1 MSKMMGG
8 FAGKP
13 LTPESGWGM
22 VKLFIG
28 MLPACMIANKFLQG
42 NIWGIP
48 NRESGIIPIRE
59 VTGNTAERYVD
70 VYIHNSLD
78 TSGFVGA
85 EADEAKER
93 AKAASQSRVM
103 QSTRHV

>member
-1 MSKMMGG
+1 MMGG

-22 VKLFIG
+22 VKLVLA

-42 NIWGIP
+42 NVWGIP
-48 NRESGIIPIRE
+48 NKENGIVPIRE
-59 VTGNTAERYVD
+59 VTGNTAERFVD
-70 VYIHNSLD
+70 QYIHNTLD

-85 EADEAKER
+85 ETDEARQR
-93 AKAASQSRVM
+93 AREQAAVRT